1 MTARDETCRRVAG
14 LVLAVAGIVLILLSL
29 TLLAG
34 RPLFPDEQNYLNL
47 AAGLAAS
54 LDYIGPDQQPTAL
67 RPPGYPLLL
76 APFLVVGLGKP
87 AMVAIQILLFVIT
100 GWMTS
105 RLAARAGGET
115 AGLLAALL
123 CTANPGLVG
132 AALSLF
138 PQMVSAFLL
147 VWALYLAA
155 RADFRLTAAD
165 IIPLAVL
172 WSLSALVNPMLL
184 PLGLLHIGWMGWR
197 ARGEPMRRASF
208 LRLALAGVIC
218 LGPLCGW
225 MIRNTIMLG
234 APVVATNTGRN
245 LMLGNAP
252 WSDIWQGVSN
262 DRPEVRDA
270 VRGMS
275 ELEANRYQ
283 TALVIGWAQQDLA
296 GMATKYVAKVATFF
310 RLYDDL
316 TVGSRTSRMAQ
327 MAYSFFYFCLLVLA
341 LISLADRKFR
351 NSLLFAAAIAII
363 FYFAFSY
370 SVFFNRIRF
379 RLPTDYPMAILA
391 AMGAHIV
398 WKSVQDRIR
407 SGRGRDDAALS

>member
-1 MTARDETCRRVAG
+1 MTARDETCRHAAG
-14 LVLAVAGIVLILLSL
+14 LVLAGAGIVLILLSL

-34 RPLFPDEQNYLNL
+34 RPMFTDEQDYLDL

-54 LDYIGPDQQPTAL
+54 LDYVGPDQQPTAF

-87 AMVAIQILLFVIT
+87 AMVVTQILLFVVT

-105 RLAARAGGET
+105 RLAARAGGEM

-123 CTANPGLVG
+123 CAGNPGLVG

-147 VWALYLAA
+147 VWALFLAA
-155 RADFRLTAAD
+155 RADFRLTAANVV
-165 IIPLAVL
+165 PLAVL
-172 WSLSALVNPMLL
+172 WSLSTLVNPMLL

-197 ARGEPMRRASF
+197 ARRETMLWTSGS
-208 LRLALAGVIC
+208 RLVLAGVIC

-225 MIRNTIMLG
+225 MVRNAAVLG
-234 APVVATNTGRN
+234 APVVATNTGLN
-245 LMLGNAP
+245 LVLGNAP

-262 DRPEVRDA
+262 NRPEISDA
-270 VRGMS
+270 IKGMS

-283 TALVIGWAQQDLA
+283 TSLVIGWAQQDPV

-341 LISLADRKFR
+341 LIALADRKFR
-351 NSLLFAAAIAII
+351 TSLLFAAAIAITL
-363 FYFAFSY
+363 YFAFAY

-391 AMGAHIV
+391 AVGAHIV
-398 WKSVQDRIR
+398 WKGVRDRLHSR
-407 SGRGRDDAALS
+407 RHRDGAALS

>member
-1 MTARDETCRRVAG
+1 MTARDETCRRAAG
-14 LVLAVAGIVLILLSL
+14 LVLAGAGIVLILLSL

-34 RPLFPDEQNYLNL
+34 RPMFTDEQDYLDL

-54 LDYIGPDQQPTAL
+54 LDYVGPDQQPTAF

-87 AMVAIQILLFVIT
+87 AMVVTQILLFVVT

-105 RLAARAGGET
+105 RLAARAGGEM

-123 CTANPGLVG
+123 CAGNPGLVG

-147 VWALYLAA
+147 VWALFLAA
-155 RADFRLTAAD
+155 RADFRLTAANV
-165 IIPLAVL
+165 IPLAAI
-172 WSLSALVNPMLL
+172 WSLSTLVNPMLL

-197 ARGEPMRRASF
+197 ARRETTLWTSG
-208 LRLALAGVIC
+208 LRLVLAGVIC

-225 MIRNTIMLG
+225 MVRNATVLG
-234 APVVATNTGRN
+234 APVVATNTGLN
-245 LMLGNAP
+245 LVLGNAP

-262 DRPEVRDA
+262 NRPEISDA
-270 VRGMS
+270 IKGMS

-283 TALVIGWAQQDLA
+283 TSLVIGWAQQDPA

-351 NSLLFAAAIAII
+351 TSLLFAAAIAITL
-363 FYFAFSY
+363 YFAFAY

-391 AMGAHIV
+391 AVGAHIV
-398 WKSVQDRIR
+398 WKGVRDRLHSR
-407 SGRGRDDAALS
+407 RRRDGATLS